1 MQVILAILLIMSGVT
16 AGYSQQLSDTLSVD
30 DEDLDTPIFYN
41 AEDSIYA
48 DMREEVVHLYG
59 KAVVDNGEV
68 RLDAGYIM
76 IDMKSKEI
84 LAQYR
89 YDEDSTMVEFPKF
102 TDGSDEIL
110 AKTVRYNFDT
120 KKAFIEEV
128 DIQQDENFLHM
139 GIAKRQANEEVHFR
153 QGRFTSCNLDE
164 PHYHF
169 HLSKAVLVPNK
180 RIVSGPMNL
189 WIAGV
194 PTPIGLPFSIIPQM
208 EDKSSGLMFPEIVM
222 PSIFG
227 FGVRDLGYYWPI
239 NDNFQTTFYGS
250 LYSRGSWGLRNRT
263 DYNVRYKFNG
273 TLNLSFDQFR
283 RGFPDTTAQNKST
296 VVWRHTKDSKSSPY
310 WTFTSNVNFQSDNN
324 TQNSLDPINAN
335 YFNNTLSSDI
345 NISRKFP
352 GKPLTMGGKI
362 SLRQNSISENISL
375 QSPVINANM
384 TRIFPFKKIVKATGR
399 LKGFRELARQFSVT
413 YNFEGQNQAL
423 FEDTLLRDRNFG
435 EIRNKFINGISN
447 DVRLATTSSLFKN
460 ILKITPSM
468 NYANYLNFQQ
478 VQKEYD
484 TTTSSVITDTL
495 QQFGMAQT
503 LSVGAS
509 ATTVLYSYYRFIGK
523 SQPILRHLMTPSIS
537 YSYRPNLN
545 QNRRYDTSDTTFVE
559 YSPFQNS
566 AYNIQSTRDQNI
578 LSFGINNT
586 FQLKRKSEK
595 DTVDGFKRTMLI
607 DALSIRSSYDFEDTL
622 RPLRDFNISMRTS
635 PVDFINIV
643 ANANLSP
650 YQWNDTTGAIS
661 DLNEDYAWKYRT
673 GLNRL
678 GRITRFDVTTS
689 LTLTSKQSRERL
701 KNAVDNIG
709 QNWTAD
715 FDYYL
720 LNPEQ
725 FLDFEIPWKVT
736 LSHVFTLTRNL
747 AISETN
753 PDKYTQIQT
762 LMFQGD
768 ISFTKRWKIST
779 RTNFDLKEGKIT
791 NSRVSLNRDMHCW
804 ALSFDWTPIG
814 LNQSFVFSL
823 RSTSPFLQDIPINL
837 RRPPTFL

>member
-1 MQVILAILLIMSGVT
+1 MSGVT
-16 AGYSQQLSDTLSVD
+16 AGYTQEFSDTLSVD
-30 DEDLDTPIFYN
+30 DEDLDSPIFYS
-41 AEDSIYA
+41 AEDSVYA
-48 DMREEVVHLYG
+48 DLRNEVIHLYG

-84 LAQYR
+84 LAKYR
-89 YDEDSTMVEFPKF
+89 YDEDSAKVELPKF
-102 TDGSDEIL
+102 ADGGDEIL
-110 AKTVRYNFDT
+110 AETVRYNFDT

-128 DIQQDENFLHM
+128 AIQQDENFLYM
-139 GIAKRQANEEVHFR
+139 GVAKRQTNEEVHFLK
-153 QGRFTSCNLDE
+153 GRFTSCNLEE

-169 HLSKAVLVPNK
+169 QLSKAVLVPNK

-208 EDKSSGLMFPEIVM
+208 EDKTKGLMFPEIVM
-222 PSIFG
+222 PSVFG
-227 FGVRDLGYYWPI
+227 FGVRDLGYYLPI

-273 TLNLSFDQFR
+273 SLNLSFDQFR
-283 RGFPDTTAQNKST
+283 RGFPDTTAQNKTT
-296 VVWRHTKDSKSSPY
+296 VIWTHRKDLKSSPF

-324 TQNSLDPINAN
+324 TQNSLDPVNTD

-352 GKPLTMGGKI
+352 GKPLTLGGKI
-362 SLRQNSISENISL
+362 SLRQNSLTENISL
-375 QSPVINANM
+375 TSPVINVNM
-384 TRIFPFKKIVKATGR
+384 TRVFPFKKLVKSTGK
-399 LKGFRELARQFSVT
+399 LKGFKELARQFSVT

-423 FEDTLLRDRNFG
+423 FKDTLLRDRNYA
-435 EIRNKFINGISN
+435 EIGTKFQNGISQ

-460 ILKITPSM
+460 TLKITPSM

-478 VQKEYD
+478 IRREYD
-484 TTTSSVITDTL
+484 AVNSVVVTDTL
-495 QQFGMAQT
+495 QQFGLAQT
-503 LSVGAS
+503 MSVGAS
-509 ATTVLYSYYRFIGK
+509 ATTILYSYYRFVGK
-523 SQPILRHLMTPSIS
+523 NQPILRHLMTPSIS
-537 YSYRPNLN
+537 YTWRPNWN
-545 QNRRYDTSDTTFVE
+545 PVDEYITDTDTVA
-559 YSPFQNS
+559 YSRFEQS
-566 AYNIQSTRDQNI
+566 AYNISSTRDQNI
-578 LSFGINNT
+578 ISFGVNNT
-586 FQLKRKSEK
+586 FQWKRKSDK
-595 DTVDGFKRTMLI
+595 DTVDGFKRSMLI
-607 DALSIRSSYDFEDTL
+607 DAFSIRSSFDFNDTL
-622 RPLRDFNISMRTS
+622 RPLRDINFSLRTS
-635 PVDFINIV
+635 PLDFINVV

-650 YQWNDTTGAIS
+650 YQWNDTTGALSTI
-661 DLNEDYAWKYRT
+661 NEDYAWNNRS
-673 GLNRL
+673 GLAKL
-678 GRITRFDVTTS
+678 GRFTRFDVTTS
-689 LTLTSKQSRERL
+689 LTLTSKEGRERL

-709 QNWTAD
+709 QNWNAD
-715 FDYYL
+715 FNYYF

-725 FLDFEIPWKVT
+725 FLDFKIPWKVT
-736 LSHVFTLTRNL
+736 LSHVFTLTRNTS
-747 AISETN
+747 ISEFN
-753 PDKYTQIQT
+753 PDNYIQIQT

-779 RTNFDLKEGKIT
+779 RTNFDMKEGKIT

>member
-1 MQVILAILLIMSGVT
+1 MLGVT
-16 AGYSQQLSDTLSVD
+16 AGYSQEFSDTLFVD
-30 DEDLDTPIFYN
+30 DEDLDSPIFYS
-41 AEDSIYA
+41 AEDSMYA
-48 DMREEVVHLYG
+48 DMRNEVLHLYG

-84 LAQYR
+84 LAKYR
-89 YDEDSTMVEFPKF
+89 YDEDSSMIELPKF

-110 AKTVRYNFDT
+110 AETVRYNFDT

-128 DIQQDENFLHM
+128 AIQQDENFLYM
-139 GIAKRQANEEVHFR
+139 GRAKRHANEEVHFVK
-153 QGRFTSCNLDE
+153 GRFTSCNLEE

-169 HLSKAVLVPNK
+169 QLSKAVLVPNK

-208 EDKSSGLMFPEIVM
+208 EDKTNGLMFPEIVM
-222 PSIFG
+222 PSVYG

-273 TLNLSFDQFR
+273 SLNVSFDQFR
-283 RGFPDTTAQNKST
+283 RGFPDTTAQNKTT
-296 VVWRHTKDSKSSPY
+296 VIWRHTKDLKSSPF

-324 TQNSLDPINAN
+324 TQNSLDPVNTD

-352 GKPLTMGGKI
+352 GKPLTMGGKL
-362 SLRQNSISENISL
+362 SLRQNSLTENISL
-375 QSPVINANM
+375 SSPVINANM
-384 TRIFPFKKIVKATGR
+384 TRVFPFKKLVKSTGK
-399 LKGFRELARQFSVT
+399 LKGFKELARQFSVT

-423 FEDTLLRDRNFG
+423 FEDTLLRDRNYA
-435 EIRNKFINGISN
+435 EISDKFRNGISQSA
-447 DVRLATTSSLFKN
+447 RLATTSSLFKN
-460 ILKITPSM
+460 TLKITPSM
-468 NYANYLNFQQ
+468 NYTNYLNFQQ
-478 VQKEYD
+478 LDNANYD
-484 TTTSSVITDTL
+484 TTTNTVSFDTV
-495 QQFGMAQT
+495 QRMGMAHT
-503 LSVGAS
+503 MNISAT
-509 ATTVLYSYYRFIGK
+509 ATTVLYSYYRFVGK
-523 SQPILRHLMTPSIS
+523 NKPLLRHLMTPSIS
-537 YSYRPNLN
+537 YSFRPDINESTH
-545 QNRRYDTSDTTFVE
+545 RTYDTSDTTFVT
-559 YSPFQNS
+559 YSPFQHS
-566 AYNIQSTRDQNI
+566 LYRIGTVQAQNI
-578 LSFGINNT
+578 ISFGVNNT

-595 DTVDGFKRTMLI
+595 DTVDGFKRTMII
-607 DALSIRSSYDFEDTL
+607 DALSIRGSMNLEDTL
-622 RPLRDFNISMRTS
+622 TPLNDVAVGMRTS
-635 PVDFINIV
+635 PVDFLNIV
-643 ANANLSP
+643 GNATFSP
-650 YQWNDTTGAIS
+650 LAWNDTTGATIS
-661 DLNEDYAWKYRT
+661 TEYAKRNGQGW
-673 GLNRL
+673 
-678 GRITRFDVTTS
+678 GRFTRFDVTTS
-689 LTLTSKQSRERL
+689 LTLTSKEGRERL

-709 QNWTAD
+709 QNWNAD
-715 FDYYL
+715 FNYYY

-725 FLDFEIPWKVT
+725 FLDFQIPWKVT
-736 LSHVFTLTRNL
+736 LSHVFTLTRNQS
-747 AISETN
+747 ISTLN
-753 PDKYTQIQT
+753 PEIYTQIQT

>member
-1 MQVILAILLIMSGVT
+1 MSGVT
-16 AGYSQQLSDTLSVD
+16 AGYTQEISDTVSVD
-30 DEDLDTPIFYN
+30 DEDFEAPVFYGS
-41 AEDSIYA
+41 EDSSYA
-48 DMREEVVHLYG
+48 DLRNEVVHLWG
-59 KAVVDNGEV
+59 KAFVDNGEV

-76 IDMKSKEI
+76 VDFKSQEI
-84 LAQYR
+84 LAMYR
-89 YDEDSTMVEFPKF
+89 YDEDSNKVELPKF
-102 TDGSDEIL
+102 ADGSDEII
-110 AKTVRYNFDT
+110 AETVRYNFDT

-128 DIQQDENFLHM
+128 AIQQDENFLYM
-139 GIAKRQANEEVHFR
+139 GIAKRHANEEVHFR
-153 QGRFTSCNLDE
+153 QGRFTSCNLEE

-169 HLSKAVLVPNK
+169 QLSKAVLVPNK

-189 WIAGV
+189 WLAGV

-208 EDKSSGLMFPEIVM
+208 EDKTKGLMFPEIVM
-222 PSIFG
+222 PSTFG

-250 LYSRGSWGLRNRT
+250 IYSRGSWGLRNRT
-263 DYNVRYKFNG
+263 DYNVRYKYSG

-283 RGFPDTTAQNKST
+283 RGFPDSTAQNKST
-296 VVWRHTKDSKSSPY
+296 IVWNHRKDIKSSPF

-324 TQNSLDPINAN
+324 TQNSLDPINAD

-362 SLRQNSISENISL
+362 SLRQNSISQNVSL
-375 QSPVINANM
+375 QSPVFNANM
-384 TRIFPFKKIVKATGR
+384 TRIFPFKKIVKATGN
-399 LKGFRELARQFSVT
+399 LKGFREMARQFSVT

-423 FEDTLLRDRNFG
+423 FEDTLMRDRNFA
-435 EIRNKFINGISN
+435 EIGDKFINGISQ
-447 DVRLATTSSLFKN
+447 DVRLATTASLFKN

-478 VQKEYD
+478 FEKSYD
-484 TTTSSVITDTL
+484 TTTNTVITDTV

-503 LSVGAS
+503 MSVGAS
-509 ATTVLYSYYRFIGK
+509 ATTVLYSYYRFVGK
-523 SQPILRHLMTPSIS
+523 NKPLLRHLMTPSIS
-537 YSYRPNLN
+537 YSWRPNWNPVSTYL
-545 QNRRYDTSDTTFVE
+545 QDTIPVN
-559 YSPFQNS
+559 YSRFERS
-566 AYNIQSTRDQNI
+566 AYNISSTRDQNI
-578 LSFGINNT
+578 ISFGVNNT

-595 DTVDGFKRTMLI
+595 DTVDGFKRTMII
-607 DALSIRSSYDFEDTL
+607 DALSIRSSFDFEDTL
-622 RPLRDFNISMRTS
+622 RPLRDFNFIMRTS

-650 YQWNDTTGAIS
+650 YNWNDSTGAQS
-661 DLNEDYAWKYRT
+661 TVNEDYAWKTRT
-673 GLNRL
+673 GWQAL
-678 GRITRFDVTTS
+678 GRITRFDVATS
-689 LTLTSKQSRERL
+689 VTLASKKSRERL
-701 KNAVDNIG
+701 QNAVDNIG

-715 FDYYL
+715 FNYYL

-725 FLDFEIPWKVT
+725 FLDFEIPWKAT
-736 LSHVFTLTRNL
+736 FSHVFTLTRNT

-753 PDKYTQIQT
+753 PNTYNQIQT

-779 RTNFDLKEGKIT
+779 RTNFDIKEAKIT
-791 NSRVSLNRDMHCW
+791 NARVSLNRDMHCW